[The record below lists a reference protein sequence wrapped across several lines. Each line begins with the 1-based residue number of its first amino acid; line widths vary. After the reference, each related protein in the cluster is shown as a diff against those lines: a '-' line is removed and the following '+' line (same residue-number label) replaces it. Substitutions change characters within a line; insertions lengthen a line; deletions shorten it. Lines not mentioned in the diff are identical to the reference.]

1 MFSGGADHF
10 KINSSGVLEFGGANA
25 PGWTNNLGLTYA
37 SSTLTITDAQG
48 AALSTTNPGWVT
60 VPSTTAGTVVPMEV
74 TAAWSGSNGNY
85 FIDDGGASDIVGEEF
100 GVTTSVAWAN
110 PRPFFLYA
118 CMQDADAGVAFAI
131 SPNPCASVVPATA
144 NIGYHANPAATPSDN
159 NFFFLCE
166 ADPTTAFDTNP
177 CVKIGAI
184 NMVMSASDDWTV
196 QALATVPSGIGQHFI
211 DAHHAKAWTMP
222 SGQNG
227 ATADAGSG
235 GYYYINAT
243 SGTPQYW
250 ATPANVR
257 YVYTIDQSG
266 YVHVDYNTA
275 IAGNCAAGSAAST
288 NALVLPYM
296 QVSGPTAAPYVPA
309 GIVKTKTVNRNLVF
323 SISITSPIAT
333 FTDTAVTTNV
343 QCNDYDDTGDDV
355 RASFRYKAF

>member
-74 TAAWSGSNGNY
+74 TAATHL

-100 GVTTSVAWAN
+100 GVTTGVAWGD

-118 CMQDADAGVAFAI
+118 CMEDANAGVKFAI

-144 NIGYHANPAATPSDN
+144 NIGYHANPAATPSDS
-159 NFFFLCE
+159 NFFFLTDT
-166 ADPTTAFDTNP
+166 DPTTAFDTNP

-184 NMVMSASDDWTV
+184 NMVMSAADDWTV

-211 DAHHAKAWTMP
+211 DAHHTNTWTFP

-227 ATADAGSG
+227 ATNGYLYSAGSK
-235 GYYYINAT
+235 APT
-243 SGTPQYW
+243 WTVS
-250 ATPANVR
+250 ANED
-257 YVYTIDQSG
+257 YFYTLSSDG
-266 YVHVDYNTA
+266 YVNWKYDTGQG
-275 IAGNCAAGSAAST
+275 GNCVQNGGPGGDSLFST
-288 NALVLPYM
+288 LPYT
-296 QVSGPTAAPYVPA
+296 PNLTFYVNQEYRHIGLA
-309 GIVKTKTVNRNLVF
+309 TVNG
-323 SISITSPIAT
+323 T
-333 FTDTAVTTNV
+333 
-343 QCNDYDDTGDDV
+343 NDYHMMTTYNGNYPRIPIYLSTTTTIKENTLGDNPIDDLYLNGE
-355 RASFRYKAF
+355 YKAF